1 LAEQVWG
8 IAFASESNVHSV
20 PGTKLAAVIAAEGAL
35 EVARGLGMLRQV
47 VSALAAAHA
56 VGVIHRDLNPS
67 NVAVVKPPGEPEQ
80 VKVLDF
86 GLAKIR
92 GALESSILSRQG
104 LSYGTPEYMT
114 PEIIEGVEAD
124 SLHEWPFARSCISA
138 CDNAGHIYRKNG

>member
-20 PGTKLAAVIAAEGAL
+20 PGTTLAAMIAAEGAL

-56 VGVIHRDLNPS
+56 VGV
-67 NVAVVKPPGEPEQ
+67 
-80 VKVLDF
+80 
-86 GLAKIR
+86 
-92 GALESSILSRQG
+92 ILSRQG